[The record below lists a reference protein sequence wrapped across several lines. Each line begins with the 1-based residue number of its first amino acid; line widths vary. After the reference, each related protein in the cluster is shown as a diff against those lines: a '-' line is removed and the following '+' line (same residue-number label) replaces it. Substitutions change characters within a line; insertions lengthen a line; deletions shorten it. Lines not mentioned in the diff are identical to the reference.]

1 MIDKTKLNST
11 HSARNAIVYVR
22 QSTPGQLE
30 RNRESTDR
38 QYKLVE
44 RALELGWRRD
54 QIVVIDED
62 LGRTGSGAVER
73 SGFERMAS
81 DVALG
86 RIGIILGLEVSRL
99 ARNNSDWYRLL
110 DLAGMTDT
118 LIADADGVYHPGV
131 FKDRLLLGL
140 KGTMSEAELHVIRAR
155 MIGGIRNKAA
165 RGELRCPIPVG
176 YIWAEDSD
184 TMKMHPNEAVS
195 AAIRNVFDRFAEMG
209 SVRQVWRW
217 FRDQGLPFPIQS
229 RRSHE
234 MSFIQPKY
242 WQIHEV
248 LNNPVYAG
256 VYVFGKSRSQRCVDG
271 AGRITQRVRNL
282 PMEEWQVFI
291 RDHHEAFIDWQTFEN
306 NQARM
311 RSNLQARPHD
321 VGGAVREGSA
331 LLQGIA
337 TCGRCG
343 RRLNVNYQGRNAS
356 PGYRCPGT
364 ILKNGKG
371 TWCLSVGGRQ
381 IDEAVVK
388 TFLAAITPAGVE
400 AVVIAEATL
409 EADHDAAITQW
420 RLEVE
425 RARYEA
431 QRAERRHRAVEPENR
446 LVARGLEAEWEKCL
460 HALSVAE
467 AELARRE
474 KERLHK
480 LTIEEKEKLRAL
492 SADLEKLWSA
502 STTTDRDRKE
512 LLRTLLEEVNIK
524 KIEPQEQT
532 ALLVLRWKG
541 GAITEFEIELKR
553 RLYVPA
559 LRTEEKTIQLVRR
572 LAQHYPDPMIALIL
586 NRQGRR
592 TATGDRFTGHRV
604 HGLRTYWKIPK
615 YEPQEQSN
623 EDNLITLD
631 RAAEILGIGTST
643 LHRYVMD
650 GFVPAEQ
657 LTAGSPW
664 RIRMTDELRAQFSE
678 AEVSGYVSMKKAIFL
693 LGVTRQTIMQRIK
706 RGDLEAMVARHGK
719 RKELRIKIPNEALSQ
734 SQQLKLFRHKG

>member
-1 MIDKTKLNST
+1 MERTKIKST
-11 HSARNAIVYVR
+11 HSARKAIIYVR

-38 QYKLVE
+38 QYRLVE
-44 RALELGWRRD
+44 RALELGWRREL
-54 QIVVIDED
+54 IVVIDED
-62 LGRTGSGAVER
+62 LGCTGSGAIER

-118 LIADADGVYHPGV
+118 LIADADGVYHPGL
-131 FKDRLLLGL
+131 FNDRLLLGL

-155 MIGGIRNKAA
+155 LIGGIRNKAA

-176 YIWAEDSD
+176 YVWAEDED
-184 TMKMHPNEAVS
+184 VMKLHPNEAVTS
-195 AAIRNVFDRFAEMG
+195 AIRNVFERFAEMG

-217 FRDQGLPFPIQS
+217 FRDHNLPFPIQP
-229 RRSHE
+229 RRTSE
-234 MSFIQPKY
+234 TSFVQATY

-248 LNNPVYAG
+248 LTNPVYAG
-256 VYVFGKSRSQRCVDG
+256 AYAFGKSRTQRCVDA
-271 AGRITQRVRNL
+271 AGRIIQRVRNL
-282 PMEEWQVFI
+282 PQEEWEVFI
-291 RDHHEAFIDWQTFEN
+291 RDHHEGYIDWQTYES
-306 NQARM
+306 NQTRM
-311 RSNLQARPHD
+311 RSNSQARPHE
-321 VGGAVREGSA
+321 VGGAVREGTA
-331 LLQGIA
+331 LLQGLA

-343 RRLNVNYQGRNAS
+343 RRLNVHYQGRNAS

-364 ILKNGKG
+364 ILIDGRG

-381 IDEAVVK
+381 VDEAVVNA
-388 TFLAAITPAGVE
+388 FLGAVNPAGIE
-400 AVVIAEATL
+400 AAVLAEENL
-409 EADHDAAITQW
+409 EADYDAAIAQW

-467 AELARRE
+467 TELVARE
-474 KERLHK
+474 KERPGK
-480 LTIEEKEKLRAL
+480 LSVEEKQRLKEL
-492 SADLEKLWSA
+492 STDVGKVWTA
-502 STTTDRDRKE
+502 STTSYRDRKE
-512 LLRTLLEEVNIK
+512 LLRTIIEEVNIK
-524 KIEPQEQT
+524 REPGSEQAQLT
-532 ALLVLRWKG
+532 LRWRG
-541 GAITEFEIELKR
+541 GAITELELELKR
-553 RLYVPA
+553 RYAPT
-559 LRTEEKTIQLVRR
+559 LRTDEDTIDLVRR
-572 LAQHYPDPMIALIL
+572 LAQHYPDHVIAGIL

-592 TATGDRFTGHRV
+592 TATGDRFSGHRI

-615 YEPQEQSN
+615 FEPKPVSGQDE
-623 EDNLITLD
+623 LVTID

-643 LHRYVMD
+643 LHRYVVD
-650 GFVPAEQ
+650 GFVAGEQ

-664 RIRMTDELRAQFSE
+664 RIRITDELKARFSNE
-678 AEVSGYVSMKKAIFL
+678 EVDGYVSMQKAISI

-706 RGDLEAMVARHGK
+706 HGELQAICTRHGK
-719 RKELRIKIPNEALSQ
+719 RKELRIKIPLSN
-734 SQQLKLFRHKG
+734 SQQLNLFGSVVQK